1 MKKEIKKIVEK
12 EKIFGI
18 DFLTFEELETLQNY
32 YFKQAERLY
41 TALSALIGFINFIN
55 IFEVLILII

>member
-12 EKIFGI
+12 EKIFGV
-18 DFLTFEELETLQNY
+18 DFLTLEELETLQNY
-32 YFKQAERLY
+32 YSKQTEKLY
-41 TALSALIGFINFIN
+41 MALSALTAFIIFIN